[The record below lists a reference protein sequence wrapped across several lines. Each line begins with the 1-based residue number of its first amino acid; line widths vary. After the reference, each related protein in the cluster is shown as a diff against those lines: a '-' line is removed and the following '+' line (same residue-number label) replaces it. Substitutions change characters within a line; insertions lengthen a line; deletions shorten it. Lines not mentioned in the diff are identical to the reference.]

1 MKICINLELLLRC
14 YRTMH
19 LRLDGCV
26 TPLDLIVCVAVEA
39 AVVVL
44 ITVGQPARMIT
55 SAAPDRPTG
64 AGRML
69 PE

>member
-1 MKICINLELLLRC
+1 
-14 YRTMH
+14 MH

-26 TPLDLIVCVAVEA
+26 PPLDSIVCVAVEA

-44 ITVGQPARMIT
+44 IIVGQQAGMIT

-64 AGRML
+64 AGSTL